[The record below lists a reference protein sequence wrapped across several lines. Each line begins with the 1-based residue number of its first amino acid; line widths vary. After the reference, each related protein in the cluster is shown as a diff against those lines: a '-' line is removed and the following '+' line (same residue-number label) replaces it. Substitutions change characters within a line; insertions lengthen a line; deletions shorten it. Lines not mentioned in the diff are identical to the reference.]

1 MALTESNSFQ
11 LGAFAPDFTLP
22 DTVSGK
28 ALSLR
33 DICSDKGTVIMFI
46 CNHCPYVVLVNTELV
61 KLARE
66 YQTKGISF
74 VGISSN
80 DAVRYPSDS
89 PEKMQELAQQVG
101 YTFPYLY
108 DETQDVARAFNAS
121 CTPEFYV
128 FDKDQK
134 LVYHGQMDDARP
146 SNGKPVN
153 GKDLRQALDLL
164 LEGKPIPKNQ
174 KPGIGCG
181 IKWRI

>member
-1 MALTESNSFQ
+1 MALTESNPFP
-11 LGAFAPDFTLP
+11 LGTFAPDFTLP
-22 DTVSGK
+22 NTVSGNTM
-28 ALSLR
+28 SLR

-46 CNHCPYVVLVNTELV
+46 CNHCPYVVLVNRELV
-61 KLARE
+61 KLAKH
-66 YQTKGISF
+66 YQAKGIAF
-74 VGISSN
+74 AGISSN
-80 DAVRYPSDS
+80 DAVNYPADS
-89 PEKMQELAQQVG
+89 PDRMKELAEREG

-108 DETQDVARAFNAS
+108 DETQEVARAYHAA

-128 FDKDQK
+128 FDKDLK

-164 LEGKPIPKNQ
+164 LAGKPISGDQ
-174 KPGIGCG
+174 KPGIGCS

>member
-1 MALTESNSFQ
+1 MALTESNPFP
-11 LGAFAPDFTLP
+11 LGSLAPDFTLP

-28 ALSLR
+28 PVSLS
-33 DICSDKGTVIMFI
+33 DIHSDKGTVIMFI

-61 KLARE
+61 NLAKE
-66 YQTKGISF
+66 YQAKGISF
-74 VGISSN
+74 AGISSN

-89 PEKMQELAQQVG
+89 PERMKEHAQKEG

-108 DETQDVARAFNAS
+108 DETQNVARAYDAA

-128 FDKDQK
+128 FDKDLK

-164 LEGKPIPKNQ
+164 LAGKSISWDQ
-174 KPGIGCG
+174 KPGIGCS